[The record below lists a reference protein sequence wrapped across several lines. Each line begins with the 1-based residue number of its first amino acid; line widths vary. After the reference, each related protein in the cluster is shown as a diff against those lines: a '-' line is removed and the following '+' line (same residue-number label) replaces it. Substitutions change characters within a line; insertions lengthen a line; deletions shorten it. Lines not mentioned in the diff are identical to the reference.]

1 MVTQAKAKKTLR
13 GQPLRA
19 YIVGSWGLM
28 VKSDFIDGCLLFL
41 EVQIPTLADFFY
53 NHSFDWPQGARIH
66 RPFWTASIPGPMGI
80 KTNITHSGIFII
92 EILSTYELIL
102 LARIRLSIVIPTL

>member
-41 EVQIPTLADFFY
+41 EVQIPTLADFFLQ
-53 NHSFDWPQGARIH
+53 S
-66 RPFWTASIPGPMGI
+66 
-80 KTNITHSGIFII
+80 
-92 EILSTYELIL
+92 LI
-102 LARIRLSIVIPTL
+102 